1 MALLLVNDFDQ
12 EGRRLASRG
21 VVYKLSVGVF
31 GSRWKK
37 RYAYVDERKLLLWDA
52 DKPGKSEPKTGFN
65 ISNCSFTESSE
76 RLYAFEVVD
85 KTSQQKAT
93 IALQDARSYEIWHE
107 LFTRQNIRAKVSQ
120 NKEEANAQAQLQKQL
135 EKEKLEDKNKDEQI
149 LTEFFRKR
157 DISSNFPANP
167 VIEASHIH
175 KLMTM
180 LDPSTP
186 TNVAQLACRE
196 LHIDPKN
203 GSISKSEFIAW
214 WKGYRASIEPPAA
227 PTAAAAPDQQS
238 TGGEQQ
244 SSRRGSNMSLRSA
257 VDKTPPPM
265 PSLVEFDTSTDL
277 HYASFLDSELSTATS
292 VTRAQLLETVVPA
305 LSRKNDP
312 AAHPEIREGDNW
324 NDVYQ
329 RLVGAASQ
337 VVSFAP
343 VAEASAAAASK
354 SGASKGKAAALQ
366 KTASR
371 AAPTSA
377 PRLMSLNH
385 TSADESAAALKSLAV
400 FQGEFVKEALSGA
413 MLIVD
418 EYLLP
423 AAEKSHGV
431 IILSQQQDHQDEP
444 EDDEEGGREGEEE
457 EGGDNR
463 PHPAEEIFGFGG
475 LLFRIAAVAAREQD
489 QEPSAQRSRFV
500 AGADELFHKVAG
512 NEHRHLLAVQQAVRA
527 TYFDYCTAHVL
538 KQAELEAQDAVVALG
553 EGAAAAPGGKVYSQA
568 FVEELAEGER
578 CNRPCT
584 LLSAV
589 IDYGGFRVTA
599 LCPTNIDEA
608 TTLVHGL
615 YQDKGF
621 FVDSMPEVFESLL
634 SRITAKMNLAP
645 EKRLMITASS
655 PSDDAVLPE
664 LLSQEQQLSMMSEV
678 DFLGRD
684 FQVHERLPPSHAPE
698 EQEGFTST
706 GVASAVSAGGSANKS
721 QFYLVNLRNLLPA
734 DLPRSETND
743 LLTRTL
749 RPELV
754 AGAVRGAGIGPL
766 SSDALSSVNEDVITS
781 HGEQNFQG
789 DREGF
794 WAEYSSPPVLQHISA
809 CNHLYTNVIP
819 TLAHVLDEAS
829 CLPVD
834 SYSLSKCF
842 HAHGVSM
849 RNLGIVYALVQQPFV
864 QSLLLSEAVARC
876 CKVLLN
882 KTLRDVTRRAKA
894 ASLVAEKRHTSSR
907 KDFVELNKSTL
918 SSRRGIVLELFNVV
932 LGSGQASTTFWRNV
946 LPDILFQKFSI
957 DVEADLAKADKSTLC
972 HLPQLAQALQ
982 YHLGATLADR
992 LDYSFTSVEEAP
1004 VREEDVVACLLP
1016 AIKLPSTM
1024 PGPLGASLDRAE
1036 ALMGAG
1042 LFRDA
1047 AALLRLRL
1055 QLYQLMLNDASL
1067 PKHAAAVADT
1077 LYKIALCAWAESD
1090 FSAVVEVV
1098 TRALASR
1105 PRLSPLSA
1113 RMLTLLMSAQFMS
1126 GNVADALNTFEDG
1139 SLVYMHT
1146 LGEQHPA
1153 MCLHMTALADC
1164 YHAIAKPKQAVLML
1178 TLAHD
1183 VARRLLGGAHLLSAS
1198 YAAKIAAL
1206 VLAGGG
1212 DQLAETLGAKAAL
1225 SDSLRVFEMAVG
1237 RGADRLERH
1246 VNDFLYALS
1255 VSPGTDLDE
1264 AATLAARVVEF
1275 QDNHLHVANARSF
1288 EPPHVV
1294 SAVLLLAEAKLKSR
1308 DVPGGI
1314 ALLERAWEAVKT
1326 RPSDYPAIGT
1336 TFALI
1341 SCKILNTLH
1350 AALALQTRSLL
1361 QTVASEVS
1369 EGQHGSATPGAW
1381 DDACRVVFNIL
1392 WEGGTKSY
1400 FQAVVDGLIQAEIE
1414 AGGGM
1419 DEEKSAPQPTTSRR
1433 QSKFSSGFSSRAL
1446 EIAVIMRLV
1455 HYHNHALSKLSSV

>member
-1 MALLLVNDFDQ
+1 MALTLAKDFDQ
-12 EGRRLASRG
+12 EGKRLAARG
-21 VVYKLSVGVF
+21 VVSKLSVGVF
-31 GSRWKK
+31 GRRWKK
-37 RYAYVDERKLLLWDA
+37 RFAYCDERKLLLWDG
-52 DKPGKSEPKTGFN
+52 DKPGNSDPKTGFN
-65 ISNCSFTESSE
+65 ISNCTFTECSADK
-76 RLYAFEVVD
+76 LYAFEVVD
-85 KTSQQKAT
+85 TTSQQKAT

-107 LFTRQNIRAKVSQ
+107 LFTRQSIRAKVTQ
-120 NKEEANAQAQLQKQL
+120 NKDEALAQAQLQKQL
-135 EKEKLEDKNKDEQI
+135 EIEKLEDKNKDDQI

-157 DISSNFPANP
+157 DISSNFPTNP
-167 VIEASHIH
+167 VIKTSHIQ

-186 TNVAQLACRE
+186 TNVAHLACRE

-227 PTAAAAPDQQS
+227 TAAAAPDQQS
-238 TGGEQQ
+238 
-244 SSRRGSNMSLRSA
+244 SRRGSNVSLRSA

-277 HYASFLDSELSTATS
+277 HYASFLDAELSTANS
-292 VTRAQLLETVVPA
+292 VTRSQLLETIVPA

-343 VAEASAAAASK
+343 VTAADAAAATK
-354 SGASKGKAAALQ
+354 PGAIKGKAAALQ
-366 KTASR
+366 KAPTLSR
-371 AAPTSA
+371 AVPASA
-377 PRLMSLNH
+377 PRMLSLH
-385 TSADESAAALKSLAV
+385 RVSADESAAALKSLAV

-423 AAEKSHGV
+423 ASEKSNGV
-431 IILSQQQDHQDEP
+431 IILSQQQDQQDEP
-444 EDDEEGGREGEEE
+444 EDEEG
-457 EGGDNR
+457 EGGGGDGGDR
-463 PHPAEEIFGFGG
+463 PHPSEEIFGFGG

-538 KQAELEAQDAVVALG
+538 KQAELEAQDAVAALG
-553 EGAAAAPGGKVYSQA
+553 EGAVEVPGAKVYSEA
-568 FVEELAEGER
+568 FVEELSEGER
-578 CNRPCT
+578 CNRPST

-621 FVDSMPEVFESLL
+621 FVDTMPEVFESLL

-645 EKRLMITASS
+645 EKRLMVTALS
-655 PSDDAVLPE
+655 PLDDAVLPE
-664 LLSQEQQLSMMSEV
+664 LLSQEQQLSMMREV

-684 FQVHERLPPSHAPE
+684 FQVHERLPPSHGDK
-698 EQEGFTST
+698 EGLT
-706 GVASAVSAGGSANKS
+706 GAVGGSATKS

-734 DLPRSETND
+734 DIPRSETND

-754 AGAVRGAGIGPL
+754 AGAARGAGIGPL
-766 SSDALSSVNEDVITS
+766 CCDALSSVNEDVITS
-781 HGEQNFQG
+781 HGEQNFEG
-789 DREGF
+789 DQEGF

-809 CNHLYTNVIP
+809 CNHLYTDVIP

-842 HAHGVSM
+842 HTHGVSM

-894 ASLVAEKRHTSSR
+894 ASLIAEKRHTSSR

-957 DVEADLAKADKSTLC
+957 DVEVNLAKVDKSTLC

-1004 VREEDVVACLLP
+1004 VREEDVVTCLLP

-1036 ALMGAG
+1036 ALMGVG

-1077 LYKIALCAWAESD
+1077 LYKIALCAWAEGD

-1113 RMLTLLMSAQFMS
+1113 RMLTLLMAAQFMS

-1164 YHAIAKPKQAVLML
+1164 YYAFAKPKQAVLML

-1183 VARRLLGGAHLLSAS
+1183 VARRLLGGTHLLSAS

-1225 SDSLRVFEMAVG
+1225 GDSLRVFEMAVG

-1246 VNDFLYALS
+1246 VNDLLYALT

-1264 AATLAARVVEF
+1264 AAALAARVVEF

-1326 RPSDYPAIGT
+1326 RPSDYPSIGT

-1341 SCKILNTLH
+1341 SCKILNTLN

-1361 QTVASEVS
+1361 HTVASEVS

-1381 DDACRVVFNIL
+1381 DNACRVVFNIL

-1400 FQAVVDGLIQAEIE
+1400 FQAVVDGLIQAEVE
-1414 AGGGM
+1414 AGGGV
-1419 DEEKSAPQPTTSRR
+1419 DEEKSAPQPTTSSRR

-1455 HYHNHALSKLSSV
+1455 HYHNHALFKLSSV